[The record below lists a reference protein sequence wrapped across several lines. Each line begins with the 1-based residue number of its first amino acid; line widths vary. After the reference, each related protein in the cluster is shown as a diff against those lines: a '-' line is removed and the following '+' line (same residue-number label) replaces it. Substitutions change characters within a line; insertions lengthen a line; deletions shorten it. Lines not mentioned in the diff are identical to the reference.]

1 MHSRLA
7 RMRIASALLSAP
19 LVDVLLSP
27 ALFVLFLLS
36 TAALLGM
43 NAWSAL
49 RTRQAR
55 QQAQTLS
62 ASLAQAQ
69 STLAHYALHDPL
81 TDLPNRVVLTEK
93 IERAIAHAQCD
104 RSAFAVI
111 VVDIDDF
118 KSINDDYGHATGDAL
133 LATLASRMRKGLRAD
148 DCVARLGG
156 DGFIIIAAVGASD
169 DAAQVCRRLLA
180 MVRLPVQLEDRP
192 ILISA
197 SLGVSMY
204 PRDGDDVY
212 SLITTAQAAMRRS
225 KRSSRGSFTLY
236 GPSLLA
242 HERDSVGLSQ
252 DLRLALERKELVLH
266 YQPKFCAP
274 NGPVIGAEALIRWQ
288 HPRLGLM
295 PPDRFIPLAEK
306 TGMIVPIGH
315 WVITE
320 ACAQMRKWIDMGFSE
335 WTIAVNLSTLQFMH
349 DDLVDTVERA
359 LMVHSLPARCL
370 TVEITESTAM
380 HDVKASLNV
389 LSRLSSL
396 GVSISID
403 DFGTGHSSLLYLS
416 RLQANELKI
425 DRGFVEQLDARNP
438 EATIVTAI
446 VAMARKLGM
455 HVVAEGV
462 ETEDQKNLLIKLG
475 CDSLQGFLLGPPV
488 PGHHFTATHASL
500 S

>member
-1 MHSRLA
+1 M
-7 RMRIASALLSAP
+7 
-19 LVDVLLSP
+19 
-27 ALFVLFLLS
+27 LFLLVAGALVCLATWS
-36 TAALLGM
+36 T
-43 NAWSAL
+43 L

-55 QQAQTLS
+55 HQAQVLS

-69 STLAHYALHDPL
+69 STLAQYALRDPL
-81 TDLPNRVVLTEK
+81 TDLPNRVRLTEQLNL
-93 IERAIAHAQCD
+93 AIANAQ
-104 RSAFAVI
+104 RAQTAFAVI
-111 VVDIDDF
+111 FIDIDDF
-118 KSINDDYGHATGDAL
+118 KSINDDYGHHTGDAL
-133 LATLASRMRKGLRAD
+133 LSTLASRLRKGLRAD
-148 DCVARLGG
+148 DCMARLGG
-156 DGFIIIAAVGASD
+156 DGFIVIAAIGETG

-180 MVRLPVQLEDRP
+180 MVRLPMQLESRQ

-212 SLITTAQAAMRRS
+212 SLITTAQTAMRRT
-225 KRSSRGSFTLY
+225 KFQNRGAFTLFELK
-236 GPSLLA
+236 LLET
-242 HERDSVGLSQ
+242 ERDPVGLSQ

-274 NGPVIGAEALIRWQ
+274 DGPVIGAEALIRWQ

-306 TGMIVPIGH
+306 TGLIVQIGH

-320 ACAQMRKWIDMGFSE
+320 ACGQMRKWIDMGFDD

-349 DDLVDTVERA
+349 EDLIEMVEHA
-359 LMVHSLPARCL
+359 LVANSLPARCL

-389 LSRLSSL
+389 LSRLSAL

-462 ETEDQKNLLIKLG
+462 ETEAQKNLLIKLG
-475 CDSLQGFLLGPPV
+475 CDALQGFLLGPPV
-488 PGHHFTATHASL
+488 PGHRFTATHASL
-500 S
+500 P